1 MPEHT
6 PLIRRILPVALVVGG
21 CALVVALIL
30 SAVGRLPGS
39 PEELFREFQRK
50 NAAGDLRGIWNLYVD
65 EGQKEFRD
73 TIDRMRVTY
82 WRNRQHPENRSM
94 YAQYNV
100 SEQEFYALDASE
112 IFVREMSPPERRG
125 WMEGARILE
134 IGPYADS
141 PGDWAVHWET
151 ADGRLFVLRCRDT
164 GRGFGVVMQH
174 PMGRLS
180 AQGDR

>member
-1 MPEHT
+1 MPERT
-6 PLIRRILPVALVVGG
+6 ALVRRLLPVALVVGG

-39 PEELFREFQRK
+39 PEALFREFQRL

-65 EGQKEFRD
+65 EGQKDFRD
-73 TIDRMRVTY
+73 TIARARETY

-100 SEQEFYALDASE
+100 TEAEFYALDAGD
-112 IFVREMSPPERRG
+112 IFIREMSPPERRG
-125 WMEGARILE
+125 WMEGARILD
-134 IGPYADS
+134 IAPYPDGA
-141 PGDWAVHWET
+141 GDQAVHWEM

-164 GRGFGVVMQH
+164 GHGFGVVVQH
-174 PMGRLS
+174 PMGRLREP
-180 AQGDR
+180 GR